1 MPIRQ
6 IVCTIFNVL
15 KVKLG
20 KVLKMITALKQFLK
34 RGIILLHAAHI
45 NFALSM
51 IGLYYVA
58 LDTLHL
64 VILVYSPST
73 ECSEFKLP
81 I

>member
-34 RGIILLHAAHI
+34 RGIILLHAAQI

-51 IGLYYVA
+51 IGLYYIA
-58 LDTLHL
+58 LHY
-64 VILVYSPST
+64 I
-73 ECSEFKLP
+73 
-81 I
+81 